1 MTGRPDPF
9 EHDDAAYVLG
19 LLSDDETS
27 AFEAHL
33 VTCAACSERVG
44 QLAGLSAALAGLTER
59 DLEEPAV
66 PPVPDTLLPGL
77 LRRATRAGRR
87 RRWVVGTL
95 AGVAAASLVAL
106 VLVVSLLGRAPRAGA
121 EPVAMTA
128 VMATPLTATAALED
142 VPWGTRIELDCRY
155 TASGSWSTDAT
166 YGLQAVDRNGV
177 VHDLGTWTA
186 HSGVDVTFT
195 SGTALARSDVAAV
208 QITLL
213 DGTPVLRLTS

>member
-9 EHDDAAYVLG
+9 EQEDAAYVLG
-19 LLSDDETS
+19 LLSDAERS

-33 VTCAACSERVG
+33 ATCTACTERVG
-44 QLAGLSAALAGLTER
+44 QLTGLSAALAGLTAR
-59 DLEEPAV
+59 DLEDPA

-77 LRRATRAGRR
+77 LRQAATVGRR
-87 RRWVVGTL
+87 RRWMVGTL

-106 VLVVSLLGRAPRAGA
+106 VLVVSLLVRAPRGGT

-142 VPWGTRIELDCRY
+142 VPWGTRIALDCRY
-155 TASGSWSTDAT
+155 AASGSWSTDAT

-186 HSGVDVTFT
+186 HAGAEVTFT
-195 SGTALARSDVAAV
+195 SGTALARSDVAMV
-208 QITLL
+208 QITLP
-213 DGTPVLRLTS
+213 DGTPVLRLAS